1 MIKLGNVQATTD
13 IVQTGLKK
21 FADLVGERTKGQVQ
35 VQIFPASQLGT
46 EQELL
51 EGVQLGTV
59 HMFEGSAGSVGRFL
73 PDLEAFAAPY
83 VWRDV
88 DHMMKT
94 VRGPVGQGL
103 AERLVKAKGMRVLDF
118 GWLFGNRYLTT
129 KNKAIN
135 KPEDL
140 KGMKIRVQPTAIYL
154 ETIKAMGA
162 NPTTMDFKEVYL
174 GLQSG
179 VIDGQENPPFV
190 IYNNKFFEVQK
201 FVMLTAHITQNQAVV
216 INDKFYQ
223 GLSPEFRKILT
234 EAAYDA
240 GNFQNDLILK
250 SEKEGLDKLKE
261 MGMTV
266 VQPDVEGL
274 PRGHQ
279 GRLEE
284 GLREVGAGAVREDP
298 GGEVEQRQRSA
309 ISGQRAAQRLGP
321 RADPLIARE
330 RISRTI
336 AVT

>member
-1 MIKLGNVQATTD
+1 MISRMILMVLVAILCAGPALAQQPIVVKLGNVQATGD

-21 FADLVGERTKGQVQ
+21 FADLVGERTKGQIQ

-51 EGVQLGTV
+51 EGVQLGTI
-59 HMFEGSAGSVGRFL
+59 HMFEGSTGSVGRFL
-73 PDLEAFAAPY
+73 ADLEAFAAPY
-83 VWRDV
+83 IWRDP
-88 DHMMKT
+88 DHMLKV
-94 VRGPVGQGL
+94 VRGPIGQGL

-129 KNKAIN
+129 KTKAIY

-140 KGMKIRVQPTAIYL
+140 MGMKIRVQPTAIYL

-190 IYNNKFFEVQK
+190 IFNNKLFEVQK

-216 INDKFYQ
+216 INDKFFQ

-234 EAAYDA
+234 DAAYEA

-250 SEKEGLDKLKE
+250 SEQEYLDKLKGQ
-261 MGMTV
+261 GMTI
-266 VQPDVEGL
+266 VQPDVKSFREATKDVWKKVSEKWEPGL
-274 PRGHQ
+274 YEKIQ
-279 GRLEE
+279 
-284 GLREVGAGAVREDP
+284 AVK
-298 GGEVEQRQRSA
+298 
-309 ISGQRAAQRLGP
+309 
-321 RADPLIARE
+321 
-330 RISRTI
+330 
-336 AVT
+336 

>member
-1 MIKLGNVQATTD
+1 MKRGIALGIMAAIVIVLCGAALAPAQQPIVIKLGNVQATAD
-13 IVQTGLKK
+13 LVQEGLKK
-21 FADLVGERTKGQVQ
+21 FADLVTDRTKGQIQ

-59 HMFEGSAGSVGRFL
+59 HMFEGSSGSVGRFL
-73 PDLEAFAAPY
+73 PDLEVFAAPY

-88 DHMMKT
+88 DHMLKT

-129 KNKAIN
+129 KSKAIY

-201 FVMLTAHITQNQAVV
+201 FLMLTAHITQNQAIV

-234 EAAYDA
+234 DAAYEA
-240 GNFQNDLILK
+240 GNYQNDIVLK
-250 SEKEGLDKLKE
+250 SEQEGLDKLKE
-261 MGMTV
+261 KGMTV
-266 VQPDVEGL
+266 VQPDLKAFREATKDVWKKVSEKWEPGL
-274 PRGHQ
+274 YEKIQ
-279 GRLEE
+279 
-284 GLREVGAGAVREDP
+284 AVK
-298 GGEVEQRQRSA
+298 
-309 ISGQRAAQRLGP
+309 
-321 RADPLIARE
+321 
-330 RISRTI
+330 
-336 AVT
+336 

>member
-1 MIKLGNVQATTD
+1 MKRGIVVGVFLVLGIVLLGAAPAPAQQPIVIKLGNVQSTDD

-21 FADLVGERTKGQVQ
+21 FADLVNERTKGQIQ

-59 HMFEGSAGSVGRFL
+59 HMFEGSSGSVGRFL
-73 PDLEAFAAPY
+73 PDLEVFAAPY

-88 DHMMKT
+88 DHMLKT

-129 KNKAIN
+129 KSKAIY

-201 FVMLTAHITQNQAVV
+201 FLMLTAHITQNQAVV
-216 INDKFYQ
+216 ITEKFFQ

-240 GNFQNDLILK
+240 GNFQNDIILK
-250 SEKEGLDKLKE
+250 SEKEYLDKLKE
-261 MGMTV
+261 KGMTV
-266 VQPDVEGL
+266 VQPDVKAFREATKDVWKKVSEKWEPGL
-274 PRGHQ
+274 YEKIQ
-279 GRLEE
+279 
-284 GLREVGAGAVREDP
+284 AVK
-298 GGEVEQRQRSA
+298 
-309 ISGQRAAQRLGP
+309 
-321 RADPLIARE
+321 
-330 RISRTI
+330 
-336 AVT
+336 

>member
-1 MIKLGNVQATTD
+1 MKRLALLCTVLAFGLASLVGPIPAGAQQPIVIKLGNVQATAD

-51 EGVQLGTV
+51 EGVQLGTI
-59 HMFEGSAGSVGRFL
+59 HMFEGSSGSVGRFL

-88 DHMMKT
+88 DHMLKT

-103 AERLVKAKGMRVLDF
+103 AERLVKAKGIRVLDF
-118 GWLFGNRYLTT
+118 GWLFGNRFLTT
-129 KNKAIN
+129 KSKAIYR
-135 KPEDL
+135 PEDL

-234 EAAYDA
+234 EAAYEA

-250 SEKEGLDKLKE
+250 SEQEYLDKLKE
-261 MGMTV
+261 KGMTI
-266 VQPDVEGL
+266 VQPDGKAFREATKDVWKKVSEKWEPGL
-274 PRGHQ
+274 Y
-279 GRLEE
+279 
-284 GLREVGAGAVREDP
+284 
-298 GGEVEQRQRSA
+298 
-309 ISGQRAAQRLGP
+309 
-321 RADPLIARE
+321 E
-330 RISRTI
+330 RIQ
-336 AVT
+336 AVK

>member
-1 MIKLGNVQATTD
+1 MQRHTVLWMVIALLLIGVAGPGSSEAQQPIVIKLGNVQSTED

-21 FADLVGERTKGQVQ
+21 FADLVAERTKGQIQ

-59 HMFEGSAGSVGRFL
+59 HMFEGSTGSVGRFL

-83 VWRDV
+83 IWRDT
-88 DHMMKT
+88 DHMLKV
-94 VRGPVGQGL
+94 VRGPIGQGL

-129 KNKAIN
+129 KSKAIN

-154 ETIKAMGA
+154 ETIRAMGA

-190 IYNNKFFEVQK
+190 IFNNKLFEVQK
-201 FVMLTAHITQNQAVV
+201 YVMLTAHITQNQAIV

-223 GLSPEFRKILT
+223 GLSPESRKILQD
-234 EAAYDA
+234 AAHEA
-240 GNFQNDLILK
+240 GNFQNGLILK
-250 SEKEGLDKLKE
+250 SEQEYLDKLKE
-261 MGMTV
+261 KGMTI
-266 VQPDVEGL
+266 VQPDVKAFREATKDVWKKVSEKWEPGL
-274 PRGHQ
+274 YEKIQ
-279 GRLEE
+279 
-284 GLREVGAGAVREDP
+284 AVK
-298 GGEVEQRQRSA
+298 
-309 ISGQRAAQRLGP
+309 
-321 RADPLIARE
+321 
-330 RISRTI
+330 
-336 AVT
+336 

>member
-1 MIKLGNVQATTD
+1 MKRYRMLVAVAVIALALTGFVLPGPAAAQQPIVIKLGNVQATAD

-21 FADLVGERTKGQVQ
+21 FADLVAERTKNQVQ
-35 VQIFPASQLGT
+35 IQIFPASQLGT

-59 HMFEGSAGSVGRFL
+59 HMFEGSTGAAGRFL
-73 PDLEAFAAPY
+73 PDLEAFAAPFI
-83 VWRDV
+83 WRDL
-88 DHMMKT
+88 DHMLKV
-94 VRGPVGQGL
+94 VRGPIGQEL

-129 KNKAIN
+129 KNKAIY

-201 FVMLTAHITQNQAVV
+201 FLITH
-216 INDKFYQ
+216 
-223 GLSPEFRKILT
+223 FR
-234 EAAYDA
+234 
-240 GNFQNDLILK
+240 
-250 SEKEGLDKLKE
+250 S
-261 MGMTV
+261 
-266 VQPDVEGL
+266 
-274 PRGHQ
+274 
-279 GRLEE
+279 
-284 GLREVGAGAVREDP
+284 
-298 GGEVEQRQRSA
+298 
-309 ISGQRAAQRLGP
+309 
-321 RADPLIARE
+321 
-330 RISRTI
+330 
-336 AVT
+336 

>member
-1 MIKLGNVQATTD
+1 MERKWAIGTVLAVALAVLASSAAQAQQAIAIKLGNVQATGD
-13 IVQTGLKK
+13 IVQAGLKK
-21 FADLVGERTKGQVQ
+21 FADLVGERTKGQIQVQ
-35 VQIFPASQLGT
+35 VFPASQLGT

-59 HMFEGSAGSVGRFL
+59 HMFEGSTGSVGRFL

-83 VWRDV
+83 IWRDP
-88 DHMMKT
+88 DHMLKT

-103 AERLVKAKGMRVLDF
+103 AERLVKAKGIRVLDF

-129 KNKAIN
+129 KSKAIL
-135 KPEDL
+135 KPDDL

-190 IYNNKFFEVQK
+190 IFNNKLFEVQK
-201 FVMLTAHITQNQAVV
+201 FLMLTAHITQNQAVV

-223 GLSPEFRKILT
+223 GLSPEFRKVLT
-234 EAAYDA
+234 EAAYEA

-250 SEKEGLDKLKE
+250 SEKEYLDKLKE
-261 MGMTV
+261 KGMAI
-266 VQPDVEGL
+266 VQPDVKAFREATKDVWKKVSEKWEPGL
-274 PRGHQ
+274 Y
-279 GRLEE
+279 GRIQN
-284 GLREVGAGAVREDP
+284 VK
-298 GGEVEQRQRSA
+298 
-309 ISGQRAAQRLGP
+309 
-321 RADPLIARE
+321 
-330 RISRTI
+330 
-336 AVT
+336 

>member
-1 MIKLGNVQATTD
+1 MIRRIVLAVMVMALFIGLGGPVPAQAQQPIVIKLGNVQATGD

-21 FADLVGERTKGQVQ
+21 FADLVGERTKSRIQ

-51 EGVQLGTV
+51 EGVQLGTL
-59 HMFEGSAGSVGRFL
+59 HMFEGSTGSVGRFL

-83 VWRDV
+83 IWRDA
-88 DHMMKT
+88 DHMLKA
-94 VRGPVGQGL
+94 VRGPIGQGL

-129 KNKAIN
+129 KSKAIY
-135 KPEDL
+135 KPDDL

-190 IYNNKFFEVQK
+190 IFNNKLFEVQK
-201 FVMLTAHITQNQAVV
+201 YVMLTAHITQNQAIV

-234 EAAYDA
+234 EAAYEA
-240 GNFQNDLILK
+240 GNFQNNLILK
-250 SEKEGLDKLKE
+250 SEEEYLDKLKE
-261 MGMTV
+261 RGMSV
-266 VQPDVEGL
+266 IQPDVKAFREATKDVHKRVSEKWEAGL
-274 PRGHQ
+274 YDRIQ
-279 GRLEE
+279 
-284 GLREVGAGAVREDP
+284 AVK
-298 GGEVEQRQRSA
+298 
-309 ISGQRAAQRLGP
+309 
-321 RADPLIARE
+321 
-330 RISRTI
+330 
-336 AVT
+336 

>member
-1 MIKLGNVQATTD
+1 MKRHAVLGMVVALLAVGLAGPGSAGAQQPIVIKLGNVQATAD

-21 FADLVGERTKGQVQ
+21 FADLVAERTKGQIQ

-51 EGVQLGTV
+51 EGVQLGTI
-59 HMFEGSAGSVGRFL
+59 HMFEGSTGSVGRFL

-83 VWRDV
+83 IWRDP
-88 DHMMKT
+88 DHMLK
-94 VRGPVGQGL
+94 VARGPVGQGL

-129 KNKAIN
+129 KSKPIQ

-190 IYNNKFFEVQK
+190 IFNNKLFEVQK
-201 FVMLTAHITQNQAVV
+201 FVMLTGHITQNQAVV

-234 EAAYDA
+234 EAAYEA

-250 SEKEGLDKLKE
+250 SEKEYLDKLKE
-261 MGMTV
+261 KGMTI
-266 VQPDVEGL
+266 VQPDVKAFREATKDVWKKVSEKWEPGL
-274 PRGHQ
+274 YEKIQ
-279 GRLEE
+279 
-284 GLREVGAGAVREDP
+284 AVK
-298 GGEVEQRQRSA
+298 
-309 ISGQRAAQRLGP
+309 
-321 RADPLIARE
+321 
-330 RISRTI
+330 
-336 AVT
+336 

>member
-1 MIKLGNVQATTD
+1 MKRGVVIGAVLAMALAVLGSPAAQAQQPIVIKLGNVQATAD

-59 HMFEGSAGSVGRFL
+59 HMFEGSTGSVGRFL

-83 VWRDV
+83 IWRDV
-88 DHMMKT
+88 DHMLKT
-94 VRGPVGQGL
+94 VRGPVGLGL
-103 AERLVKAKGMRVLDF
+103 AERLVKAKGIRVLDF

-129 KNKAIN
+129 KSKAIY
-135 KPEDL
+135 KPDDL

-154 ETIKAMGA
+154 ETIRAMGA

-190 IYNNKFFEVQK
+190 IFNNKFFEVQK
-201 FVMLTAHITQNQAVV
+201 YVMLTAHITQNQAVV
-216 INDKFYQ
+216 INEKFYQ

-234 EAAYDA
+234 EAAYEA
-240 GNFQNDLILK
+240 GTFQNDLILK
-250 SEKEGLDKLKE
+250 SEKEYLDKLKE
-261 MGMTV
+261 KGMV
-266 VQPDVEGL
+266 IVQPDVKAFRGATKDVWKKVSEKWEPGL
-274 PRGHQ
+274 YEKIQ
-279 GRLEE
+279 
-284 GLREVGAGAVREDP
+284 AVK
-298 GGEVEQRQRSA
+298 
-309 ISGQRAAQRLGP
+309 
-321 RADPLIARE
+321 
-330 RISRTI
+330 
-336 AVT
+336 

>member
-1 MIKLGNVQATTD
+1 MSRCSIFIVFLAISVTILAWGAPTQAGQPVVIKLGNVQATGD
-13 IVQTGLKK
+13 IVQAGLKK

-51 EGVQLGTV
+51 EGVQLGTI
-59 HMFEGSAGSVGRFL
+59 HMFEGSTGSVGRFL

-83 VWRDV
+83 IWRDP
-88 DHMMKT
+88 DHMLKV
-94 VRGPVGQGL
+94 VRGPIGQGL

-129 KNKAIN
+129 KTKAIY

-190 IYNNKFFEVQK
+190 IFNNKLFEVQK
-201 FVMLTAHITQNQAVV
+201 FVMLTAHITQNQAIV
-216 INDKFYQ
+216 INEAFYQ

-234 EAAYDA
+234 DAAYEA

-250 SEKEGLDKLKE
+250 SEQEYLDKLKGQ
-261 MGMTV
+261 GMTV
-266 VQPDVEGL
+266 VQPDVAAFREATKDVWKKVSEKWEPGL
-274 PRGHQ
+274 YEKIQ
-279 GRLEE
+279 
-284 GLREVGAGAVREDP
+284 AVK
-298 GGEVEQRQRSA
+298 
-309 ISGQRAAQRLGP
+309 
-321 RADPLIARE
+321 
-330 RISRTI
+330 
-336 AVT
+336 

>member
-1 MIKLGNVQATTD
+1 MKRGIVLGIMAAIVIVLCGAGPVRAQQPIVIKLGNVQATGD

-35 VQIFPASQLGT
+35 VQVFPASQLGT

-59 HMFEGSAGSVGRFL
+59 HMFEGSTGSVGRFL

-83 VWRDV
+83 IWRDT
-88 DHMMKT
+88 DHMLKA
-94 VRGPVGQGL
+94 VRGPIGQGL
-103 AERLVKAKGMRVLDF
+103 ADRLVKAKGIRVLDF

-129 KNKAIN
+129 KAKAIN
-135 KPEDL
+135 RPEDL

-190 IYNNKFFEVQK
+190 IFNNKLFEVQK
-201 FVMLTAHITQNQAVV
+201 YVMLTAHITQNQAVV

-223 GLSPEFRKILT
+223 GLSPELRKILA
-234 EAAYDA
+234 EAAYEA

-250 SEKEGLDKLKE
+250 SEQEYLDKLKSA
-261 MGMTV
+261 GMTI
-266 VQPDVEGL
+266 VQPDVKAFREATKDVHKKVSEKWEAGL
-274 PRGHQ
+274 YEKIQ
-279 GRLEE
+279 
-284 GLREVGAGAVREDP
+284 AVK
-298 GGEVEQRQRSA
+298 
-309 ISGQRAAQRLGP
+309 
-321 RADPLIARE
+321 
-330 RISRTI
+330 
-336 AVT
+336 

>member
-1 MIKLGNVQATTD
+1 MTRRVVLGAVFAVLVIGLAHSGPVGAQQPIVIKLGNVQATAD

-21 FADLVGERTKGQVQ
+21 FADLVGERTKGQIQ

-59 HMFEGSAGSVGRFL
+59 HMFEGSTGSVGRFL

-83 VWRDV
+83 IWRDV
-88 DHMMKT
+88 DHMLKV
-94 VRGPVGQGL
+94 VRGPIGQEL

-129 KNKAIN
+129 KSKAIY

-201 FVMLTAHITQNQAVV
+201 YLMLTAHITQNQAVV
-216 INDKFYQ
+216 INEKFYQ

-234 EAAYDA
+234 EAAIAA
-240 GNFQNDLILK
+240 GNFQNDLVLK
-250 SEKEGLDKLKE
+250 SEQADLDRLKE
-261 MGMTV
+261 KGMTI
-266 VQPDVEGL
+266 VQPDVKAFREATKDVWKKVSEKWE
-274 PRGHQ
+274 PR
-279 GRLEE
+279 LY
-284 GLREVGAGAVREDP
+284 
-298 GGEVEQRQRSA
+298 
-309 ISGQRAAQRLGP
+309 
-321 RADPLIARE
+321 E
-330 RISRTI
+330 RIQE
-336 AVT
+336 VK

>member
-1 MIKLGNVQATTD
+1 MKRWCLIVMAVAGVLLAGFPWPGPAAAQQPIVIKLGNVQATAD

-21 FADLVGERTKGQVQ
+21 FADLVAERTKVQVQ

-46 EQELL
+46 EQEVL

-59 HMFEGSAGSVGRFL
+59 HMFEGSTGSVGRFL

-83 VWRDV
+83 VWRDT
-88 DHMMKT
+88 DHMLKT
-94 VRGPVGQGL
+94 VRGPVGQEL
-103 AERLVKAKGMRVLDF
+103 AERLVKAKGIRVLDF

-129 KNKAIN
+129 KTKAIY

-234 EAAYDA
+234 EAAIEA

-250 SEKEGLDKLKE
+250 SEKEYLDKLKE
-261 MGMTV
+261 KGMTI
-266 VQPDVEGL
+266 VQPDVKAFREATKDVYKKVSEKWEPGL
-274 PRGHQ
+274 Y
-279 GRLEE
+279 
-284 GLREVGAGAVREDP
+284 
-298 GGEVEQRQRSA
+298 
-309 ISGQRAAQRLGP
+309 
-321 RADPLIARE
+321 E
-330 RISRTI
+330 RIQ
-336 AVT
+336 AVK

>member
-1 MIKLGNVQATTD
+1 MMRRIVLAVMVMALLIGLGGPVPAQAQQPIVIKLGNVQATGD

-21 FADLVGERTKGQVQ
+21 FADLVGERTKSRIQ

-51 EGVQLGTV
+51 EGVQLGTL
-59 HMFEGSAGSVGRFL
+59 HMFEGSTGSVGRFL

-83 VWRDV
+83 IWRDA
-88 DHMMKT
+88 DHMLKA
-94 VRGPVGQGL
+94 VRGPIGQGL

-129 KNKAIN
+129 KSKAIY
-135 KPEDL
+135 KPDDL

-190 IYNNKFFEVQK
+190 IFNNKLFEVQK
-201 FVMLTAHITQNQAVV
+201 YVMLTAHITQNQAIV

-234 EAAYDA
+234 EAAYEA

-250 SEKEGLDKLKE
+250 SEEEYLDKLKE
-261 MGMTV
+261 RGMSV
-266 VQPDVEGL
+266 IQPDVKAFREATKDVHKRVSEKWEAGL
-274 PRGHQ
+274 YDRIQ
-279 GRLEE
+279 
-284 GLREVGAGAVREDP
+284 AVK
-298 GGEVEQRQRSA
+298 
-309 ISGQRAAQRLGP
+309 
-321 RADPLIARE
+321 
-330 RISRTI
+330 
-336 AVT
+336 